1 MALLSP
7 VVMTL
12 VGSVWQISVDTVD
25 TTGLWT
31 VDISQYQDKLIT
43 SNHPRTVNIDFAGWA
58 GTGSVTTYSPANIQ
72 TRADDFIQ
80 IFIKFILV

>member
-25 TTGLWT
+25 TGLWT

-72 TRADDFIQ
+72 TRAVDFIQ